1 MAEPWI
7 EAIGLVAGV
16 LGIVAWVPQIR
27 EVWVHKRHEGIS
39 LPTFLVVTVA
49 LSLWLVYGVLVESI
63 AMIFSNVFT
72 LGVILA
78 VTVSTAWARIYLG
91 AHYPSDC
98 MFSIPQSFLIM
109 GVSISIF
116 YLEKIS
122 CGSCVRIVE
131 PLDHAEYD
139 HKPVHT
145 RSYSSGEL
153 PSGAAF

>member
-49 LSLWLVYGVLVESI
+49 LPLWLIYGILVESI

-78 VTVSTAWARIYLG
+78 VVI
-91 AHYPSDC
+91 
-98 MFSIPQSFLIM
+98 
-109 GVSISIF
+109 GV
-116 YLEKIS
+116 
-122 CGSCVRIVE
+122 VRLRRTE
-131 PLDHAEYD
+131 SKA
-139 HKPVHT
+139 
-145 RSYSSGEL
+145 
-153 PSGAAF
+153 

>member
-1 MAEPWI
+1 MEPGWRGVMAEPWI

-49 LSLWLVYGVLVESI
+49 LSLWLIYGVLVESI

-78 VTVSTAWARIYLG
+78 VVI
-91 AHYPSDC
+91 
-98 MFSIPQSFLIM
+98 
-109 GVSISIF
+109 GV
-116 YLEKIS
+116 
-122 CGSCVRIVE
+122 VRLRRTE
-131 PLDHAEYD
+131 SKA
-139 HKPVHT
+139 
-145 RSYSSGEL
+145 
-153 PSGAAF
+153 